1 MQGHVVVRRWLVL
14 LALAGAV
21 GTVAFGTAAAEDNP
35 FFREW
40 TTPFGVPPFAEI
52 RTEHFLPAIE
62 RGMAE
67 QKAEIA
73 AIVANPEP
81 PTFANTIEA
90 LDASGEL
97 LAKVMGVFQNLV
109 SAETNEALQELA
121 RQTAPMMAAHRDDI
135 TLNPA
140 LVQRVKA
147 VWERRSTLTLAA
159 EQARLLEETWK
170 GFVRGGALLPDE
182 AQARLRAINTE
193 LASLGAKVGDNLL
206 KEMNRYRLVI
216 DDPADL
222 AGLSERVKA
231 GAREAAAKA
240 GLAGRWVFT
249 LHGPS
254 IWPFLE
260 AAENREL
267 RRQIFTAYTTRG
279 DHGDELDTKA
289 LVARIAALRAERA
302 RLLGYDTW
310 ADFVLDDNMAKTPAR
325 VYDLLN
331 RLWVAAKT
339 VAGREAAALEAAIRA
354 DGKEFQLEPWDWFY
368 YKEKVRQQRFDLD
381 EAALRPY
388 FELERVRDGAFY
400 VANRLYGITFTE
412 LPDLPVYHPEVKAF
426 EVKDVDGSHLAVFY
440 CDYFPRP
447 GKRSG
452 AWSSRYRGQY
462 WKDGREIR
470 PIVVNVGNFSRPAGD
485 TPALLSRDEVE
496 TLFHEL
502 GHALHSIFSRIHY
515 RSLAGTP
522 RDFVE
527 LPSQIMEHWAFQ
539 PEVLKVYARHYR
551 TGEVIPDELIAKIE
565 ATSRFNQ
572 GFATTEYLAA
582 ALLDL
587 EWHTLTAVA
596 EPNTAAFE
604 RIALARMG
612 MPATIVPRYRST
624 YFQHIF
630 GPGGGYS
637 AGYYAYIWSEVLD
650 ADAFQAFK
658 EKGLFDQE
666 TAGSFRRNILEKGG
680 SEDAMTMWLRFRGRE
695 PRVEPLLAQRG
706 LDVVVP

>member
-1 MQGHVVVRRWLVL
+1 MKRCTLLAIVAAAVL
-14 LALAGAV
+14 LPLGQGV
-21 GTVAFGTAAAEDNP
+21 LAEDNP
-35 FFREW
+35 FFVEW

-52 RTEHFLPAIE
+52 RVEHFLPAIE
-62 RGMAE
+62 RGMAAQRE
-67 QKAEIA
+67 EIA
-73 AIVANPEP
+73 AIVSNPAP

-109 SAETNEALQELA
+109 SAETNDELQEIA
-121 RQTAPMMAAHRDDI
+121 RKTAPMMATHRDDI
-135 TLNPA
+135 TLNPG
-140 LVQRVKA
+140 LFQRVRA
-147 VWERRSTLTLAA
+147 VWESRATLRLDR
-159 EQARLLEETWK
+159 EQERLLEETWK

-182 AQARLRAINTE
+182 AQARLRAINAE
-193 LASLGAKVGDNLL
+193 LATLGTKVADNLL
-206 KEMNRYRLVI
+206 KETNRYRLVVS
-216 DDPADL
+216 DPADL
-222 AGLSERVKA
+222 AGLPERVRA
-231 GAREAAAKA
+231 SAAEAAKRA
-240 GLAGRWVFT
+240 GLEGKWLFT
-249 LHGPS
+249 LHAPS

-267 RRQIFTAYTTRG
+267 RRQIFTAYTNRG
-279 DHGDELDTKA
+279 NHGDELDNNA

-310 ADFVLDDNMAKTPAR
+310 ADFVLDENMAKTPKG

-331 RLWVAAKT
+331 RLWGRAKAVAA
-339 VAGREAAALEAAIRA
+339 REAADLQAAIRA
-354 DGKEFQLEPWDWFY
+354 DGKDFDLEPWDWFF
-368 YKEKVRQQRFDLD
+368 YKEKVRRQRFDLD
-381 EAALRPY
+381 EGALRGY
-388 FELERVRDGAFY
+388 FELGRVLDGAFY
-400 VANRLYGITFTE
+400 VANKLYGITFTAR
-412 LPDLPVYHPEVKAF
+412 PDLPTYHPEVKAF
-426 EVKDVDGSHLAVFY
+426 EVKDADGTHLAVFY

-452 AWSSRYRGQY
+452 AWSSRFRGQY
-462 WKDGREIR
+462 WKDGREVR

-485 TPALLSRDEVE
+485 APALLSRDEVE

-502 GHALHSIFSRIHY
+502 GHALHAIFSRIHY

-527 LPSQIMEHWAFQ
+527 LPSQIMEHWAFA

-551 TGEVIPDELIAKIE
+551 TGEVIPDDLVAKIQ
-565 ATSRFNQ
+565 ASSRFNQ

-582 ALLDL
+582 ALLDM
-587 EWHTLTAVA
+587 EWHTLTVAA
-596 EPNTAAFE
+596 EPQTAAFE

-650 ADAFQAFK
+650 ADAFEAFR
-658 EKGLFDQE
+658 EKGLFDQA
-666 TAGSFRRNILEKGG
+666 TAASFRTNILEKAG

-695 PRVEPLLAQRG
+695 PSVEPLLANRG
-706 LDVVVP
+706 LDVPTN